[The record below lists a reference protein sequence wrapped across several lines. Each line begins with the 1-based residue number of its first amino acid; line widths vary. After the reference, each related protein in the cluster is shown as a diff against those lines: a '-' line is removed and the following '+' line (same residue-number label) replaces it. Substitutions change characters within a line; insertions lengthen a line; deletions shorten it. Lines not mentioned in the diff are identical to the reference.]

1 LNLRTRNASLK
12 ARNSDFRA
20 RNPTLGTRNAAIAT
34 GNLVLSQLV
43 AAIAVREAY
52 GMKANEDPLQ
62 FLLTLNFAVA
72 EREAKGLPVV
82 APGLPPCVTDASQF
96 ITDDCVKIPE

>member
-1 LNLRTRNASLK
+1 
-12 ARNSDFRA
+12 
-20 RNPTLGTRNAAIAT
+20 
-34 GNLVLSQLV
+34 
-43 AAIAVREAY
+43 VREAY